1 MTLFRKSALITG
13 SSSGIGFAY
22 ANYLLEQGWS
32 LDLVSHDRERSE
44 QAEKRLNNPTV
55 KSHLFDL
62 SQPNQIK
69 ELIKVIPTP
78 DLLIANAG
86 ITKYGLAGSFS
97 SEDKIQMFYLLC
109 GGVID
114 LIEGYLAEMKKKDAS
129 RIIIISSIAALTPM
143 PKSSIYASAKTGIY
157 AYSRSLSKELEK
169 SKLKVTVSLPGYVK
183 TNAHK
188 RAGLDHL
195 EKQIPPWM
203 WISPEQV
210 VKETE
215 IASLKGKTQ
224 IIPGIVY
231 RLVRP
236 MLNWSLAT
244 RIWNQLSKRK

>member
-1 MTLFRKSALITG
+1 M
-13 SSSGIGFAY
+13 
-22 ANYLLEQGWS
+22 
-32 LDLVSHDRERSE
+32 
-44 QAEKRLNNPTV
+44 
-55 KSHLFDL
+55 
-62 SQPNQIK
+62 
-69 ELIKVIPTP
+69 IPTP